1 MKKAVAAA
9 HKLRVLALFHH
20 ALVPPEDAT
29 EKEARPSEWKTEFDV
44 MRALRNLGHEV
55 MPLGVGDDL
64 GAIRK
69 AVEEFKPDIAF
80 NLLEG
85 FDDVPIWDQNIVA
98 HLELLKIRY
107 TGCNS
112 RGMLLS
118 RDKAIAKKLLSY
130 HRIPVADFAVFPA
143 GRPVRRPKRLA
154 FPLIVKSLT
163 LDASIGISQ
172 ASVVENDD
180 ALQERVRF
188 IHESIDTDALV
199 ETYVEGRE
207 VYVGLIGNERLT
219 VLPIW
224 ELLFT
229 KMPEDQRRIATERLK
244 WSLKY
249 QKKHGIVSAEAK
261 ELPEGAAAR
270 IQAMCKRVY
279 RSLMLTG
286 YARIDLRLRD
296 DGSMCVI
303 EANPNP
309 QLSRDEDFAL
319 SARAMGV
326 EYERL
331 IQRLLVLG
339 MRWEPSSVG

>member
-1 MKKAVAAA
+1 M
-9 HKLRVLALFHH
+9 
-20 ALVPPEDAT
+20 
-29 EKEARPSEWKTEFDV
+29 
-44 MRALRNLGHEV
+44 
-55 MPLGVGDDL
+55 
-64 GAIRK
+64 
-69 AVEEFKPDIAF
+69 
-80 NLLEG
+80 
-85 FDDVPIWDQNIVA
+85 
-98 HLELLKIRY
+98 
-107 TGCNS
+107 
-112 RGMLLS
+112 
-118 RDKAIAKKLLSY
+118 
-130 HRIPVADFAVFPA
+130 
-143 GRPVRRPKRLA
+143 
-154 FPLIVKSLT
+154 
-163 LDASIGISQ
+163 
-172 ASVVENDD
+172 
-180 ALQERVRF
+180 
-188 IHESIDTDALV
+188 
-199 ETYVEGRE
+199 
-207 VYVGLIGNERLT
+207 
-219 VLPIW
+219 LPIW

-229 KMPEDQRRIATERLK
+229 KMPEETSAASRPSGSSGASSTRRSTA
-244 WSLKY
+244 S
-249 QKKHGIVSAEAK
+249 SAAEAK